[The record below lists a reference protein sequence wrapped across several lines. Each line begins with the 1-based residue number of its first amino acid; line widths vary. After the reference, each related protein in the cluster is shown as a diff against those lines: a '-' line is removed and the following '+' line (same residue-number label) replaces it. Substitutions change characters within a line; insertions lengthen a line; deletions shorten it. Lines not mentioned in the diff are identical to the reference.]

1 MSNILFVN
9 GNLHGHVNPT
19 LPLVEELVNRGDK
32 VWYFGTDSFRNSLSE
47 AGAICINGGEELE
60 EFYKGYRPTGN
71 HPFFTI
77 LEYMIRLDEI
87 LIPMILE
94 VWKERT
100 FDCLI
105 CDSVLGAGQFLRGI
119 LSVPVIGSV
128 SSFALSSLPI
138 PDSML
143 ERGTHP
149 QLDEFYRRLHELC
162 SSYQLPVPDPLSF
175 FQNQGDL
182 NMVYTSKAFNPGSQL
197 LDDSYRFVSPM
208 LREED
213 MGDFPIEQLQD
224 KKVIYI
230 SLGTINNQISE
241 FYEMCMEAF
250 KDFDGVVVLSVG
262 KKCQISDFTHIPANF
277 IVRPYVPQLEVL
289 KHASLFLTH
298 SGLNSVKEA
307 ILSVVPM
314 LLFPMVNDQFL
325 VAKQVESMGCGI
337 RMIWKEATSSIIK
350 EKAWE
355 VMNEPN
361 YEKACQKLRLE
372 FEKTGGMKQ
381 AADEIHKLLAEWK
394 EKKDVSEE

>member
-1 MSNILFVN
+1 
-9 GNLHGHVNPT
+9 
-19 LPLVEELVNRGDK
+19 
-32 VWYFGTDSFRNSLSE
+32 
-47 AGAICINGGEELE
+47 
-60 EFYKGYRPTGN
+60 
-71 HPFFTI
+71 
-77 LEYMIRLDEI
+77 
-87 LIPMILE
+87 
-94 VWKERT
+94 
-100 FDCLI
+100 
-105 CDSVLGAGQFLRGI
+105 
-119 LSVPVIGSV
+119 
-128 SSFALSSLPI
+128 
-138 PDSML
+138 
-143 ERGTHP
+143 
-149 QLDEFYRRLHELC
+149 
-162 SSYQLPVPDPLSF
+162 
-175 FQNQGDL
+175 
-182 NMVYTSKAFNPGSQL
+182 MVYTSKAFNPGSQL

-394 EKKDVSEE
+394 EEKDVSEE